1 MPQIIRSRFWLVAV
15 LALAA
20 GCGKINVEKTRSL
33 DAGEFTAFSVDPPR
47 YEQKVSIAV
56 TSSGAPI
63 DAYVVLEGDQNA
75 ALKIAEDAL
84 RSSKP
89 FLGALDGKQQ
99 ITEATLHATIPA
111 KKGFSVLLLNGG
123 RNKADVKIR
132 ITSR

>member
-1 MPQIIRSRFWLVAV
+1 MSEMIRCRFWLVGV
-15 LALAA
+15 IALTA
-20 GCGKINVEKTRSL
+20 GCGKINVEKTTSL
-33 DAGEFTAFSVDPPR
+33 EAGEFTAFSVDPPR